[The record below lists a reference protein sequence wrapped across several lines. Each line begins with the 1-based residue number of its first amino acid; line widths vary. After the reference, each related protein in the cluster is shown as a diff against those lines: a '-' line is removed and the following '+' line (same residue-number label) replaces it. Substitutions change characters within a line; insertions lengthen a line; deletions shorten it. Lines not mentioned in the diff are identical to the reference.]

1 MDLNIKVELK
11 RFSNADMYLFS
22 EKDMGGVVSCI
33 SKNYSKGN
41 HKYLKSHDSKQ
52 DLKYIYTL
60 SREYIMWLCGFKLPN
75 FFQQT
80 DSNV

>member
-22 EKDMGGVVSCI
+22 EKDMGGVVSGI

-60 SREYIMWLCGFKLPN
+60 SREYIMWLCGFKSPN